1 MTIIDFTKTPEE
13 DFLRLLN
20 DEYKRNNPTGQ
31 LVFTKLD
38 LAWTFPVPYTPAA
51 GEVANSQTTLSVVP
65 GSLKA
70 KGNPEVRKFY
80 RPTFTE
86 LRNGVPFDEN
96 VADQAAAAISPT
108 AEEIALEL
116 QTAYGEHYFDETHI
130 GNIKGVSA
138 SDGFMTYSFD
148 IINHLTIT
156 GSGEYRKLY
165 PMD

>member
-38 LAWTFPVPYTPAA
+38 LAWTPPVPYTPAP
-51 GEVANSQTTLSVVP
+51 GEIANSQTTLSVVP
-65 GSLKA
+65 GSNKA

-80 RPTFTE
+80 RPTFDE
-86 LRNGVPFDEN
+86 LRGGVPFEEN
-96 VADQAAAAISPT
+96 VADQATAIIPPT
-108 AEEIALEL
+108 AEEVALEL
-116 QTAYGEHYFDETHI
+116 QTAYGEHYFDESHV
-130 GNIKGVSA
+130 GNIRSPSV
-138 SDGFMTYSFD
+138 SDGFITYRFD
-148 IINHLTIT
+148 IINHLTIV
-156 GSGEYRKLY
+156 GSGEYRKNF